1 MDRRNRFSVARIFVE
16 NEAGEVSTGTA
27 FAVRGDGTL
36 ITNRH
41 VVGGGARRIAVQ
53 FASSTQ
59 VWRGRVIA
67 VSDRWDLAAVRID
80 IAGTVPTVR
89 GLNLRADT
97 LPEGTPL
104 VLAGFPRAGEVREG
118 VAARAA
124 LSPATLAGV
133 RGGRVEMYA
142 RSSVGA
148 SGSPVFDANGQVVAI
163 LFGGS
168 PRAARPLLY
177 GVPAS
182 AVAQLLGE
190 L

>member
-1 MDRRNRFSVARIFVE
+1 M
-16 NEAGEVSTGTA
+16 
-27 FAVRGDGTL
+27 
-36 ITNRH
+36 
-41 VVGGGARRIAVQ
+41 IA
-53 FASSTQ
+53 AACTSSM
-59 VWRGRVIA
+59 RA
-67 VSDRWDLAAVRID
+67 LAAVRID
-80 IAGTVPTVR
+80 GIVGTIPTVR
-89 GLNLRADT
+89 GMNLRPDT

-104 VLAGFPRAGEVREG
+104 MLAGFPRAGEVREG

-182 AVAQLLGE
+182 EVAQLLGDP
-190 L
+190 